1 MSGKP
6 DVLSVVSCWRCRGR
20 RCWYEV
26 EDLEDGLKL
35 GFYEC
40 AGCRTAWYDVSDIM
54 PYLVRLRQQIRELAG
69 SNRFCKAKKFQP
81 GCQRR
86 GHHDCGVRLDSR
98 TYSWS

>member
-6 DVLSVVSCWRCRGR
+6 DVLSGVSCWRCRGR
-20 RCWYEV
+20 RCRYEV

-69 SNRFCKAKKFQP
+69 SNPILQGKEIPTGMSKARP
-81 GCQRR
+81 P
-86 GHHDCGVRLDSR
+86 
-98 TYSWS
+98 